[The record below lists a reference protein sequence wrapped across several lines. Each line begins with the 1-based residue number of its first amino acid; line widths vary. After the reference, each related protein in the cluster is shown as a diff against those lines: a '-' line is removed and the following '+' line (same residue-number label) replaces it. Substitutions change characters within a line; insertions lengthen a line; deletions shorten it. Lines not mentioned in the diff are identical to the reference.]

1 MLTHLPSTVAVFQSD
16 NYKSFSFIAGNRPLN
31 ENKIKKII
39 KEIEGGNDV
48 LQYYPIQ
55 VKVED
60 NKLLILDGQHR
71 FFISKKLKRA
81 VNYILVHE
89 NKTMIDIAKINS
101 NTEKWSVAN
110 YINCYVQA
118 KNQNYIILKKF
129 MDEYGFSVG
138 VCLNMLSNGTSG
150 NATGGSRLLTNHFEN
165 GEFMVKTPDEAKELA
180 EKVKRFSAFTNWR
193 SRVFVFAIV
202 RLLQAN
208 KYPFDDIVAAF
219 EKHKDTYQDK
229 AHWKDHLTQLETIV
243 NIGKKIRVAIY

>member
-1 MLTHLPSTVAVFQSD
+1 MLLHLTSTVAVFQSD
-16 NYKSFSFIAGNRPLN
+16 NYKNFSFIAGNRPLN
-31 ENKIKKII
+31 ENKIKNII

-60 NKLLILDGQHR
+60 NKMLILDGQHR
-71 FFISKKLKRA
+71 FFISKKLKRP
-81 VNYILVHE
+81 VYYILVHE
-89 NKTMIDIAKINS
+89 NKTMVEIAKINS
-101 NTEKWSVAN
+101 NTEKWSNGN

-118 KNQNYIILKKF
+118 KNQNYITLKNYI
-129 MDEYGFSVG
+129 DEYGFSVG

-150 NATGGSRLLTNHFEN
+150 NATGGSRHLQSDFQNGAFE
-165 GEFMVKTPDEAKELA
+165 VKTPKEARELA

-202 RLLQAN
+202 RLLQAD
-208 KYPFDDIVAAF
+208 KYPFDEIVAAF
-219 EKHKDTYQDK
+219 EKHKESYQDK
-229 AHWKDHLTQLETIV
+229 AHWKDHLTQLEGIV